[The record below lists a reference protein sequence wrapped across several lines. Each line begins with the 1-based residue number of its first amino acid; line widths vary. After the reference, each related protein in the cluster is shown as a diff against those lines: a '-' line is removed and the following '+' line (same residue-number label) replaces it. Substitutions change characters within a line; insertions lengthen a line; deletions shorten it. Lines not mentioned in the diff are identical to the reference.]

1 MIKAAILPLKSID
14 KIRITEP
21 LSQIAEIRLRAG
33 RPSVSVSVYGEMR
46 TCSAAFTAEEIA
58 DCFAEICR
66 YSVYSFEEE
75 IARGFVTLDGGH
87 RVGICGTAVTKN
99 GKITSF
105 KDISGLNIRIAH
117 QIYGCSD
124 EVYRRVFSKGLRSL
138 LLAGKP
144 LCGKTTVLRDLARR
158 LGERHR
164 VVLID
169 SRSELSGSVRGT
181 PTLDIGMN
189 TDALC
194 GVEKSEGIML
204 ALRCLSPEIIIC
216 DEIGDDAA
224 AVEQA
229 VFCGVKMI
237 ASAHA
242 GSIAELKRRPST
254 CRLVPLFDSVS
265 VLGDRGLLLEYSEN
279 G

>member
-1 MIKAAILPLKSID
+1 MIKAAVIPLKTIE
-14 KIRITEP
+14 KIRVAEP
-21 LSQIAEIRLRAG
+21 LSRIAELRLRAG
-33 RPSVSVSVYGEMR
+33 RPAVCVNIRGDMR
-46 TCSAAFTAEEIA
+46 VCSDVFSAKEIA
-58 DCFAEICR
+58 ECFAEICR
-66 YSVYSFEEE
+66 YSVYSYEEE

-105 KDISGLNIRIAH
+105 KDISGLNVRIAH
-117 QIYGCSD
+117 QIYGCAD
-124 EVYRRVFSKGLRSL
+124 ELYKRVFADEPHSL

-144 LCGKTTVLRDLARR
+144 LSGKTTVLRDLARQ
-158 LGERHR
+158 LGANRR

-169 SRSELSGSVRGT
+169 SRNELSASVRGT
-181 PTLDIGMN
+181 PSFDIGLN

-194 GVEKSEGIML
+194 GCEKSEGIML
-204 ALRCLSPEIIIC
+204 AVRSLSPDVIIC
-216 DEIGDDAA
+216 DEIGDDEA

-229 VFCGVKMI
+229 MFCGVKVI

-242 GSIAELKRRPST
+242 RSIEELKKRPAT
-254 CRLVPLFDSVS
+254 RGLVGLFEYAA
-265 VLGDRGLLLEYSEN
+265 VLGGRGQLTELQRN